1 MHVLTKIFIVLVS
14 LLTVLLVPLVVV
26 YSYNENSFQSRYLS
40 AEAQAASL
48 RSALEA
54 AKAGFGAAEM
64 RKDGQIQEL
73 EARSLDL
80 RRQADQLQAENRKLD
95 SDVKSAT
102 RTDAEIHRQ
111 LATLTSSVDA
121 GQQLTESLIEELRG
135 LRREALASE
144 RQKVELDEHLRDTRA
159 KLDAA
164 IEARRALQEEL
175 QRLRDEHA
183 KTLDTVYQYVA
194 RHGELERGP
203 AAGQFRPSVPI
214 DKNLDARILSV
225 RRSSDQT
232 LAEINAGSRDGVKD
246 GWVMTIG
253 ANGQFMGKLRII
265 EVDINRSTGVVE
277 LEQGAIAPG
286 MDVYAR
292 VAGGF

>member
-26 YSYNENSFQSRYLS
+26 YAHNENSYQSRYLS

-54 AKAGFGAAEM
+54 AKAGYGAAEM
-64 RKDGQIQEL
+64 RKNAQIESLGATNL
-73 EARSLDL
+73 EL
-80 RRQADQLQAENRKLD
+80 RRQADRLEVQNRSLEARSADAE
-95 SDVKSAT
+95 SM
-102 RTDAEIHRQ
+102 DAEIHSQ
-111 LATLTSSVDA
+111 LSTLTSSVAA
-121 GQQLTESLIEELRG
+121 GQELTESLIDELRG

-144 RQKVELDEHLRDTRA
+144 RQKVELDEHLRDTQA

-183 KTLDTVYQYVA
+183 KALDTVAQYLA
-194 RHGELERGP
+194 RNGPLEGGP
-203 AAGQFRPSVPI
+203 AAGDFRDRPI
-214 DKNLDARILSV
+214 DKDLDARILSV
-225 RRSSDQT
+225 RRTADQT
-232 LAEINAGSRDGVKD
+232 LAEIDAGSRDGVKE

-253 ANGQFMGKLRII
+253 SNGAFMGNLRII
-265 EVDINRSTGVVE
+265 SVDINRATGVVE
-277 LEQGAIAPG
+277 LEQTPITNG

-292 VAGGF
+292 VSGGF